1 MIPPIH
7 STLQVQNEEIKF
19 EQSTTFLGL
28 SFNEHL
34 CWKNQITN
42 LNKHVRKNLAIVSK
56 FKNQLNSSTLVQIF
70 QSIVL
75 GKIRYCIS
83 SWCYGNKTLRDQLQ
97 RSCNNFLR
105 MIFGLKWRDSVKPIM
120 KKFKIPTIQ
129 SMLINELATLMH
141 KYYSNSIPIALRDLF
156 TRNTLNVRTRSGSV
170 TSRNA
175 FRLQTSKQALS
186 YRGTKTWEVIPN
198 SIKYLV
204 VPRSGQSD
212 QAISRTLRPLKEFKR
227 LLNEYLQSNPEVFEQ
242 I

>member
-1 MIPPIH
+1 MIRRRDRGIIR
-7 STLQVQNEEIKF
+7 QN
-19 EQSTTFLGL
+19 QTTFKRVWGGPEVGFSVSGYIKKWICKKLFQIQK
-28 SFNEHL
+28 S
-34 CWKNQITN
+34 KNI
-42 LNKHVRKNLAIVSK
+42 LAGICHH
-56 FKNQLNSSTLVQIF
+56 T
-70 QSIVL
+70 IVL

-120 KKFKIPTIQ
+120 KKFNIPTIQ

-141 KYYSNSIPIALRDLF
+141 KYYDNSIPIALRDLF

-198 SIKYLV
+198 SIKYLA
-204 VPRSGQSD
+204 VPRSGQPD

-227 LLNEYLQSNPEVFEQ
+227 LLNEYLRSNPEVFEQ